1 MLDTVVDTALAERD
15 RIALDQLAAL
25 PAALAR
31 LIVLRLAEDAAGGLC
46 ARAPG
51 RLDEILRLAP
61 RGSGALDVGDG
72 ARAVVEDGVL
82 RFERTP
88 PLAARPR
95 RGPTP

>member
-1 MLDTVVDTALAERD
+1 
-15 RIALDQLAAL
+15 
-25 PAALAR
+25 
-31 LIVLRLAEDAAGGLC
+31 LC

-72 ARAVVEDGVL
+72 ARAVVEEGVL

-88 PLAARPR
+88 PLAARPP